1 MYVHIF
7 IGTYILSEGSEY
19 PSEIFWEIFWYK
31 KFCGKINR
39 QQGLPSSADRCW
51 QVLLQVGYH
60 SATAKS
66 IERVVRMGED
76 SWAHQAL
83 AFELFG
89 TVLDLTGS
97 VRGELTRVGRGWG
110 MRWDME
116 VLSCLLG
123 LVLFFCIIA
132 ASLLS

>member
-1 MYVHIF
+1 M
-7 IGTYILSEGSEY
+7 
-19 PSEIFWEIFWYK
+19 
-31 KFCGKINR
+31 
-39 QQGLPSSADRCW
+39 
-51 QVLLQVGYH
+51 LLQVGYH

-66 IERVVRMGED
+66 IERVVCMGGD

-89 TVLDLTGS
+89 PVLDLTGS
-97 VRGELTRVGRGWG
+97 VDEGELTRVGKGWG

-123 LVLFFCIIA
+123 LHIFFSS
-132 ASLLS
+132 AS